1 MKGTEVDDRM
11 VKLCCISMASRV
23 CDGEI
28 LQQSRVSTSPHRGE
42 KIYSLPYAGPGG
54 RKREEAILQ

>member
-1 MKGTEVDDRM
+1 MKGTKVNDRM
-11 VKLCCISMASRV
+11 VKLCRIGMASCV
-23 CDGEI
+23 CEGEI

-42 KIYSLPYAGPGG
+42 KIYSLPYTGPGG